1 MTTVFYWGEEDT
13 SIHFCEDKY
22 KNVYW
27 VAEYYNT
34 VSSLFYVLAGIFL
47 LNSEIKRL
55 GWGLI
60 GVGVGSC
67 ILHATLRYY
76 GQWVDEIAMI
86 VLCFLTAKEINKKLS
101 RHLLIPIL
109 GGYCCLNQ
117 FFVYFF
123 SIFTLLQCYIL
134 YTGRH
139 RFKRGNRTF
148 FILYI
153 LSFIAGGIC
162 WIADQVLCED
172 LQSHH
177 LHAWWHFFTAFGS
190 LVGCMAL
197 LIS

>member
-1 MTTVFYWGEEDT
+1 MTTAFYWGEEDT

-86 VLCFLTAKEINKKLS
+86 VLCFLTAKE
-101 RHLLIPIL
+101 
-109 GGYCCLNQ
+109 
-117 FFVYFF
+117 
-123 SIFTLLQCYIL
+123 
-134 YTGRH
+134 
-139 RFKRGNRTF
+139 
-148 FILYI
+148 
-153 LSFIAGGIC
+153 
-162 WIADQVLCED
+162 
-172 LQSHH
+172 
-177 LHAWWHFFTAFGS
+177 
-190 LVGCMAL
+190 
-197 LIS
+197 